1 MSLDQEL
8 NIRLGYLK
16 GRRNNHENTWQEI
29 NDLMQPFRG
38 DITTKKSPGG
48 KRIGSVFDTTAM
60 NAADSFVNFLKSAVL
75 PSSSDWLRLKLR
87 DREADVAVRT
97 QLDRAAMK
105 ILEALADSNFYIQAT
120 SALRDFAIL
129 GNSTLYVE
137 EDTPVL
143 NKDESTFGGLIFEAV
158 PVENMWWLLGKG
170 QRIVMSCREMELPA
184 ADAMKY
190 FEGNAGPSAEDMM
203 MRGNPMEM
211 VPYYHFVFPTGRYS
225 PVTSAVATKKD
236 YASVYLCGE
245 SGTIVRQGGYDFMP
259 YTVSRYMVVD
269 GEEYGRG
276 KGHLARPDAA
286 GINELRRQV
295 LIAAGRDLNPPL
307 MVEHDT
313 MVELDIAP
321 NGIMVTRPPQK
332 VAPQF
337 LKSGTDYGVADLI
350 ARQDREQI
358 LKVFLGDVLQ
368 EPDTQPRSAEES
380 RQRQMR
386 AIQRLAA
393 PAEVVNYE
401 FLQPVIGT
409 IIRIMQRGGALAEL
423 NEVAEILG
431 EDITID
437 VEFASPFFTAAK
449 AASALRVQAFLE
461 RRLSLFQATQD
472 SAFIDDLDP
481 DRIAEYDSRMSDVPA
496 DIFRTE
502 EEIEQRRMAKAEK
515 AAQQRMM
522 EMMMASQGGT
532 PASGPSPIPVSAGNL
547 PGSSVPPE
555 VGGQ

>member
-8 NIRLGYLK
+8 NDRLGYLK

-48 KRIGSVFDTTAM
+48 KRIGAVFDTTAM
-60 NAADSFVNFLKSAVL
+60 TAADSFVNFLKSAVL

-87 DREADVAVRT
+87 DADSDVAVRT
-97 QLDRAAMK
+97 YLDRASMK
-105 ILEALADSNFYIQAT
+105 IMEALTDSNFYIQAT

-137 EDTPVL
+137 EDTPML
-143 NKDESTFGGLIFEAV
+143 KPDQSTFGGLIFEAV
-158 PVENMWWLLGKG
+158 PVEKMWWLMGKG
-170 QRIVMSCREMELPA
+170 QKLVMACREMEIPA

-190 FEGNAGPSAEDMM
+190 FEGNAGSAAEEMM
-203 MRGNPMEM
+203 TRGNTMEM
-211 VPYYHFVFPTGRYS
+211 IKYYHFVFPTGKYS
-225 PVTSAVATKKD
+225 PVNSTVNTKKEF
-236 YASVYLCGE
+236 ASVYLCSA
-245 SGTIVRQGGYDFMP
+245 SGSIVREGGYDFMP
-259 YTVSRYMVVD
+259 YTISRFMVVD

-332 VAPQF
+332 LTPQF

-358 LKVFLGDVLQ
+358 QKVFLGDVLQ
-368 EPDTQPRSAEES
+368 EPEAQPRSAEES

-409 IIRIMQRGGALAEL
+409 IIRIMQRGGALPEL
-423 NEVAEILG
+423 NEVSEILG
-431 EDITID
+431 EDVTID

-461 RRLSLFQATQD
+461 RRLALFQATQD

-502 EEIEQRRMAKAEK
+502 EEVEQRRIAKAEK
-515 AAQQRMM
+515 AARKEMM
-522 EMMMASQGGT
+522 EMMASAQGGT
-532 PASGPSPIPVSAGNL
+532 PASGPSPMPVSAGNL
-547 PGSSVPPE
+547 PGTSVPLE